1 LPRVSKFSRKA
12 KGDTAWRKLRREI
25 EALERRQNP
34 LLAAAER
41 ARWRSINR
49 EFRRFTRENDR

>member
-1 LPRVSKFSRKA
+1 VSRFSRKA

-25 EALERRQNP
+25 EALERRQDP